1 MEPIPLCKNHVS
13 SQPTN
18 QTYLLKGLIV
28 AVLSQANGETFQRS
42 AEPPTPLVAVAA
54 RGRGRPH
61 ARSHGVLCGLP
72 AEAGTLLDLFYL
84 RGTDYCT

>member
-1 MEPIPLCKNHVS
+1 M
-13 SQPTN
+13 
-18 QTYLLKGLIV
+18 
-28 AVLSQANGETFQRS
+28 LSQANGETFQRS

>member
-1 MEPIPLCKNHVS
+1 M
-13 SQPTN
+13 
-18 QTYLLKGLIV
+18 
-28 AVLSQANGETFQRS
+28 LSQANGETFQRS

-72 AEAGTLLDLFYL
+72 AEAGALLDLFYL